1 MTLPTRCLS
10 GMWPL
15 MPFLFYGRR
24 WEQRRGAE
32 PLPQAVWPGV
42 GFPWGPRR
50 SGHLLS
56 LGPSIQSQACGLWH
70 PGDSA
75 PLNTAE
81 PSRGTRAQPGQRCGV
96 AAGQGDAV
104 GLGPRVPG
112 WRLTVIFF
120 PRRTCPGAPGMIL
133 QDSRAGMGGVQ
144 NAGGLRQR
152 GGVEGGGGPASEAPP
167 PTPAH
172 PKAPPAPFSLRRGP
186 PSHAGNWTPAR
197 PFPAGLAARARDSGS
212 GPSETTALT

>member
-32 PLPQAVWPGV
+32 PLPQVVWPGV

-56 LGPSIQSQACGLWH
+56 LGPSVQSQACGLWH

-81 PSRGTRAQPGQRCGV
+81 PSGGTRAQPGQRCGV
-96 AAGQGDAV
+96 AEGQGDAV
-104 GLGPRVPG
+104 GLGPRVLD

-133 QDSRAGMGGVQ
+133 QDSQAGMGGVQ

-167 PTPAH
+167 PAPAH
-172 PKAPPAPFSLRRGP
+172 PKAPPAPFSLRRGLP
-186 PSHAGNWTPAR
+186 PTLETGHQPA
-197 PFPAGLAARARDSGS
+197 
-212 GPSETTALT
+212 PSQQALQPEPVTQAQAHQRQLL